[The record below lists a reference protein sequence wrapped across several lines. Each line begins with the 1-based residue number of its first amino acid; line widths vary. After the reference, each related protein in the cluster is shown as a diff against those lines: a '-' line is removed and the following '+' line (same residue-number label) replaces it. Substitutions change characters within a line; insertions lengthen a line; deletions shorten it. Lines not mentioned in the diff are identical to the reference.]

1 MKKHF
6 NPDSETVKIVLQ
18 GLKENKG
25 YCPCIY
31 QSQGKLEYKC
41 PCKDFRENTVINKL
55 CHCGLY
61 VKDEN

>member
-6 NPDSETVKIVLQ
+6 TSDEEIKSLILE
-18 GLKENKG
+18 GLKENNG

-31 QSQGKLEYKC
+31 QSNGKSEYKC
-41 PCKDFRENTVINKL
+41 PCNDFKENVLIKQT

-61 VKDEN
+61 VKDEM